1 MPEDPLPFDHSRL
14 SPRDLEV
21 LRAFHATN
29 EFETHLP
36 DSDGSDSPSL
46 SMPQPLDPTL
56 DLEDEMLSIFS
67 GEVEEDLVELRRGLE
82 QADRDGV
89 VDSPGFL
96 TLRQVAHKIRG
107 SAAMI
112 GCDAMSTI
120 AHHIEIVVQQI
131 TSGEISM
138 HTGLYGLGHAAGA
151 MEMTLESVVNQK
163 QEDLLPLL
171 GLEQDLEGLGISLT
185 EQSEEQMPTTRADG
199 ARADG
204 TRADG
209 ARATAR
215 VARTIHETP
224 PLYGSGDPRGRP
236 GSIDLQY
243 NRQQFDQLIQS
254 TERLI
259 EQQTALTRARKG
271 VEEAFQELQT
281 AQARLRRIEAFFSS
295 LSMFMAGAT
304 SDHADDV
311 ATPSSSLVARILREA
326 AQRSGRAYQLQAD
339 SQPLSLEDA
348 TRWDE
353 LEMDRFREK
362 NLLAY
367 ALNEAIGDIAT
378 ATAQLQ
384 HALASFDTLIAQ
396 HIATT
401 QQVHAGFSLHF
412 PQVTRLAQGLLV
424 RAWEQQVIIPFSQ
437 VLRIDYQPQ
446 DGYDHFYTLNDLL
459 GFPTTHQVP
468 TAPAISQIQ
477 PVLRLSIDSRPATR
491 VGVQVDEIIGQ
502 VELLIKLP
510 PAPLR
515 RPGITGMAIDSAG
528 NVLLAL
534 DVPELIRQ
542 DGLRQ
547 KDDEKQAVGAYD
559 ETLAALYQ
567 AKNAIPKILVVDDSV
582 SIRRSIR
589 QMLSQKDYVI
599 LEASDGREALEKIEE
614 ESPDLLL
621 LDLEMPGMNGYDVLN
636 VLRTRSLLPD
646 LKIAVLTSRS
656 SEKHRQRARELGAHK
671 YLTKPCSNN
680 TLLEIVEALLQ

>member
-36 DSDGSDSPSL
+36 DSDGSDSPSPP
-46 SMPQPLDPTL
+46 MPQPVDPTL
-56 DLEDEMLSIFS
+56 DLEVEMLSIFA
-67 GEVEEDLVELRRGLE
+67 GEVEEDLALLRGGLE
-82 QADRDGV
+82 QADRDEV
-89 VDSPGFL
+89 VNSPGFL

-138 HTGLYGLGHAAGA
+138 HTGLYGLGHAVGA

-185 EQSEEQMPTTRADG
+185 EQSEEHMPTTG
-199 ARADG
+199 ADG
-204 TRADG
+204 TRAG
-209 ARATAR
+209 ASP
-215 VARTIHETP
+215 ARTLHDTGFVQGRGAT
-224 PLYGSGDPRGRP
+224 GSRDPRGRP
-236 GSIDLQY
+236 GPGSYDLQY
-243 NRQQFDQLIQS
+243 NLHQFDQLIQS

-259 EQQTALTRARKG
+259 EQQTALAHARKQ
-271 VEEAFQELQT
+271 VDEAFQELQT

-295 LSMFMAGAT
+295 LSMFMTSAT

-353 LEMDRFREK
+353 LEMDRFRET

-384 HALASFDTLIAQ
+384 HALASFDSLIAQ

-401 QQVHAGFSLHF
+401 QQVHAGFSLRF

-446 DGYDHFYTLNDLL
+446 DGYDHFYSLNDLL
-459 GFPTTHQVP
+459 GFPTTPQVP
-468 TAPAISQIQ
+468 NASAISQIQ
-477 PVLRLSIDSRPATR
+477 PVLRLSVDSQPATR

-547 KDDEKQAVGAYD
+547 KDDKKQAAGAYD
-559 ETLAALYQ
+559 ETPTALYQ

-599 LEASDGREALEKIEE
+599 QEASDGREALEKIEE

-671 YLTKPCSNN
+671 YLIKPCSNN
-680 TLLEIVEALLQ
+680 TLLEIVAALLAQ

>member
-36 DSDGSDSPSL
+36 DSDGSDSPSPP
-46 SMPQPLDPTL
+46 MPQPVDPTL
-56 DLEDEMLSIFS
+56 DLEVEMLSIFA
-67 GEVEEDLVELRRGLE
+67 GEVEEDLAVLRGGLE
-82 QADRDGV
+82 QADRDEV
-89 VDSPGFL
+89 VNSPGFL

-138 HTGLYGLGHAAGA
+138 HTGLYGLGHAVGA
-151 MEMTLESVVNQK
+151 MEMTLESVVDHK

-171 GLEQDLEGLGISLT
+171 GLEQDLETLGISLT
-185 EQSEEQMPTTRADG
+185 EQSEEQTPLTG
-199 ARADG
+199 VG
-204 TRADG
+204 TRAG
-209 ARATAR
+209 ASPAHT
-215 VARTIHETP
+215 
-224 PLYGSGDPRGRP
+224 LYESASSFVQGTGDPRGRP
-236 GSIDLQY
+236 GPGSGT
-243 NRQQFDQLIQS
+243 FDQLLQS

-259 EQQTALTRARKG
+259 EQQTALEHARKQ
-271 VEEAFQELQT
+271 VDEAFQELQA

-295 LSMFMAGAT
+295 LSMFMTSAA

-326 AQRSGRAYQLQAD
+326 AQQTGRAYRLQAD

-353 LEMDRFREK
+353 LEMDRFSET

-367 ALNEAIGDIAT
+367 ALNEAISDIAT

-396 HIATT
+396 HITTT
-401 QQVHAGFSLHF
+401 QQVHAGLSLRF

-459 GFPTTHQVP
+459 GFPTTHQAP
-468 TAPAISQIQ
+468 TTLAISQIQ
-477 PVLRLSIDSRPATR
+477 PVLRLSIDSQPATR

-510 PAPLR
+510 PDPLR

-534 DVPELIRQ
+534 DVAELIRQ

-547 KDDEKQAVGAYD
+547 EHDEKQAASVYN
-559 ETLAALYQ
+559 ETPAALYQ
-567 AKNAIPKILVVDDSV
+567 TKNARPKILIVDDSV

-599 LEASDGREALEKIEE
+599 LEASNGREALEKIEE

-656 SEKHRQRARELGAHK
+656 SEKHRQRAHELGAHK

-680 TLLEIVEALLQ
+680 TLLETVAALLAQ